1 MKPDLES
8 IEVDEEKKG
17 SSGWGDRRDFHHF
30 TPTPPKQVREKCDGF
45 HRG

>member
-8 IEVDEEKKG
+8 IEADERKRDHRV
-17 SSGWGDRRDFHHF
+17 GDRRDFHHF

-45 HRG
+45 C